1 MLLGL
6 KMGADKSRSNQMEE
20 LIEDLKTEFRVQQRF
35 TFQDDDDPK
44 QMYYFSKSVLLVS
57 FLYNALIGVGR
68 SHKIPIKQ

>member
-20 LIEDLKTEFRVQQRF
+20 LIEELKTEFRLQRKF
-35 TFQDDDDPK
+35 TFQDDDPK

-57 FLYNALIGVGR
+57 LLYNALIGVGR